1 MLHRKF
7 TLWHHSHFG
16 NCDISILLITRL
28 HRPVACLSG
37 CTSIG
42 SEWTETGQLDEK
54 LGGHNWY
61 QGLDCKTWTT
71 IINNSSA
78 SMIKSYT
85 FKIFIAQLGTLN
97 NLQNARVHPPFP
109 AVCSCSYPMA
119 HLYFFAV
126 TMRHLGAVWSQSWSS
141 VDLCHISEAPWSPA
155 ISAMVI
161 SCLGVPELWAK
172 HRTEFVRPFYVL
184 PFPKHNYFPVKT
196 QILVWD

>member
-1 MLHRKF
+1 MLHLKF

-16 NCDISILLITRL
+16 NCHISILLITRL

-109 AVCSCSYPMA
+109 AVCSCSLSHGSFVFLCRHHEAPRSSVKSK
-119 HLYFFAV
+119 LV
-126 TMRHLGAVWSQSWSS
+126 IWWPVSHLGSS
-141 VDLCHISEAPWSPA
+141 VISSHICDGHQLPRCAGALSQTQDG
-155 ISAMVI
+155 ICSA
-161 SCLGVPELWAK
+161 
-172 HRTEFVRPFYVL
+172 L